1 MLSCHAQR
9 LEVELKQS
17 YATKN
22 FTLRDGLLEIEK
34 NYRDFIHQS
43 EDVEVCG
50 KIYSLC
56 TNMWEVLFIFGGLPL
71 SSILNPY

>member
-1 MLSCHAQR
+1 MSYVSQR

-22 FTLRDGLLEIEK
+22 FSLRDGLLEIEK

-43 EDVEVCG
+43 EDVEVR
-50 KIYSLC
+50 SLSR
-56 TNMWEVLFIFGGLPL
+56 M
-71 SSILNPY
+71 

>member
-1 MLSCHAQR
+1 
-9 LEVELKQS
+9 LEAELKQS

-43 EDVEVCG
+43 KDVEVLPVH
-50 KIYSLC
+50 IQNRL
-56 TNMWEVLFIFGGLPL
+56 NVLRM
-71 SSILNPY
+71 